1 MAKRPN
7 SRRNLDIAIEQI
19 AGRGRDFVQAR
30 MIMADTVVAQMLP
43 DGAVKG
49 GSALKLRFGDE
60 GTRFSEDLDTVRAS
74 DIEEYIGVLGDALE
88 KGWQGFTGVA
98 VRREPA
104 TPAGVPASYVMQ
116 PYDVKLSYLG
126 KSWVT
131 VSLEVGHNEI
141 GDAEEPDM
149 IVPQDA
155 ARLFEALGFD
165 SPSAI
170 PVMRLSHQISQKLY
184 GLSEAGSKRA
194 HDLVDLQLIFQKGG
208 IDFAETRSTCE
219 RLFAYR
225 GQQPWPPVIEFGTDW
240 ESLYAEAA
248 EGLVVLQGVPD
259 AVEWVNCLIER
270 LINAAIWRN
279 EVIKEFG

>member
-7 SRRNLDIAIEQI
+7 SRRNLDIAIERI

-30 MIMADTVVAQMLP
+30 TIMADAVVAQMLP

-60 GTRFSEDLDTVRAS
+60 GTRFSEDLDTARAS
-74 DIEEYIGVLGDALE
+74 DIEEYIGALSNALE
-88 KGWQGFTGVA
+88 EGWQGFTGVA

-104 TPAGVPASYVMQ
+104 APAGVPASYVMQ

-126 KSWVT
+126 KSWAT
-131 VSLEVGHNEI
+131 VPLEVGHNEI

-155 ARLFEALGFD
+155 ARLFEALGFEP
-165 SPSAI
+165 PSAI
-170 PVMRLSHQISQKLY
+170 PVMRLSHQISQKLH
-184 GLSEAGSKRA
+184 GLSEEGSRRA
-194 HDLVDLQLIFQKGG
+194 HDLVDLQLIFQKG
-208 IDFAETRSTCE
+208 DVDLAETRSTCE

-225 GQQPWPPVIEFGTDW
+225 GQQAWPPIVEVGANW
-240 ESLYAEAA
+240 GSLYAEAA
-248 EGLVVLQGVPD
+248 EGLAVIRDVRD
-259 AVEWVNCLIER
+259 AVEWANRLIEE
-270 LINAAIWRN
+270 IAQ
-279 EVIKEFG
+279 

>member
-1 MAKRPN
+1 MPKRPN
-7 SRRNLDIAIEQI
+7 SRRNLDIAIERI
-19 AGRGRDFVQAR
+19 AGRGQDFVQAR
-30 MIMADTVVAQMLP
+30 TVMADAVVAQMLP

-60 GTRFSEDLDTVRAS
+60 GTRFSEDLDTARAS
-74 DIEEYIGVLGDALE
+74 HIEEYIGALGDALE
-88 KGWQGFTGVA
+88 AGWQGFTGAV

-104 TPAGVPASYVMQ
+104 TPAGIPASYVMQ

-131 VSLEVGHNEI
+131 VQLEVGHNEI
-141 GDAEEPDM
+141 GDADEPDM

-165 SPSAI
+165 PPSAI
-170 PVMRLSHQISQKLY
+170 PVMRLSHQISQKLH
-184 GLSEAGSKRA
+184 GLSEGGSRRA
-194 HDLVDLQLIFQKGG
+194 HDLVDLQLIFQKG
-208 IDFAETRSTCE
+208 DANLAETRSTCE

-225 GQQPWPPVIEFGTDW
+225 GQQSWPPVVEVGTNW

-248 EGLVVLQGVPD
+248 EGLAVIQDVGD
-259 AVEWVNCLIER
+259 AVEWANRFIEE
-270 LINAAIWRN
+270 IA
-279 EVIKEFG
+279 K

>member
-1 MAKRPN
+1 MRLSESQDAAKI
-7 SRRNLDIAIEQI
+7 SSKRRT
-19 AGRGRDFVQAR
+19 V
-30 MIMADTVVAQMLP
+30 MADAVVAQMLP

-60 GTRFSEDLDTVRAS
+60 GTRFSEDLDTARAS
-74 DIEEYIGVLGDALE
+74 DIEEYIGALGDALE

-141 GDAEEPDM
+141 GDADEPDM

-155 ARLFEALGFD
+155 TRLFEALGFD
-165 SPSAI
+165 PPSAI
-170 PVMRLSHQISQKLY
+170 PVMRLSHQISQKLH
-184 GLSEAGSKRA
+184 GLSEEGSRRA
-194 HDLVDLQLIFQKGG
+194 HDLDGPSTDLPEGRCQSCRDAFDMRASL
-208 IDFAETRSTCE
+208 
-219 RLFAYR
+219 RLPRPTGMA
-225 GQQPWPPVIEFGTDW
+225 
-240 ESLYAEAA
+240 S
-248 EGLVVLQGVPD
+248 
-259 AVEWVNCLIER
+259 CC
-270 LINAAIWRN
+270 
-279 EVIKEFG
+279 